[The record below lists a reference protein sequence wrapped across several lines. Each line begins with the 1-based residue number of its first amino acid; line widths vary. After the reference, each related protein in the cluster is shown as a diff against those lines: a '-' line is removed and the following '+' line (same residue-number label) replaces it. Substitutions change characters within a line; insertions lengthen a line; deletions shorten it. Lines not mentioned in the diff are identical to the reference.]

1 MMGQE
6 SAFDISPCRYYHGA
20 MPELSRFLGIVVL
33 MYFDDHNPPHFH
45 VRYNDHRAI
54 VSIRDLALLEGE
66 LPPRVF
72 GLVMEWAGLHKNEL
86 LENWAMLQDAGRFF
100 KIEPL
105 V

>member
-1 MMGQE
+1 
-6 SAFDISPCRYYHGA
+6 
-20 MPELSRFLGIVVL
+20 

-45 VRYNDHRAI
+45 ARYNDFRAI
-54 VSIRDLALLEGE
+54 ISIKDLSLLEGE
-66 LPPRVF
+66 LPPRVL

-86 LENWAMLQDAGRFF
+86 MENWNMVKETGKWF